1 MQIGG
6 ETAELLHLLRIARR
20 CYGHIMFR
28 TAHVDTRRITSV
40 TAVNIRDTEDGRVTL
55 YQMLAPRGSTQ
66 DWMVIAPGST
76 SQILQGIQTVLSSV
90 NVRDWE
96 NHQRFL

>member
-1 MQIGG
+1 MY
-6 ETAELLHLLRIARR
+6 ARAHSDARR
-20 CYGHIMFR
+20 INS
-28 TAHVDTRRITSV
+28 TTS
-40 TAVNIRDTEDGRVTL
+40 VNIRDTDAGRVTL